1 MAGRWKVWGCLRP
14 QGRPGTAGDG
24 PPSQQPAVLASP
36 LVERSRPLSV
46 GEAMDKETK
55 REILILT
62 IGTILFEAP
71 FVALA
76 ALTVLSH

>member
-1 MAGRWKVWGCLRP
+1 MTPYLIATCEGGS
-14 QGRPGTAGDG
+14 
-24 PPSQQPAVLASP
+24 PSQKPAVIASP
-36 LVERSRPLSV
+36 SVERSRPLSV

-62 IGTILFEAP
+62 VGTILFEAP